1 PFLPELR
8 CRAVPDGPAASRRTH
23 LPAFSVKVSGPLRL
37 AWHPLTVLP
46 SATRDQAKQKADAGG
61 DANGLPGVG
70 MHVFFGALN
79 GSLALIAQ
87 RAFLG
92 HQRFLRPRE
101 VLIDLAAQFIG
112 LAASRFLGVLEQAL
126 GIGDQGAKL
135 LDQRILRRLE
145 VAAVGGFVDQ
155 RSAASG
161 VRVGDRRVVVGAE
174 GGFGRHLLLLIESW
188 GQKVPLPQVSS
199 MAMAQGSAWRGGGM
213 IGWKRVAV
221 LMHTSKRKPAE
232 AGFLLTGPQSGIPF
246 LHQRDGVADDQTV
259 LVAIATCAIAT
270 ESSVTPFDVQVLQ
283 RTFLEG
289 VADIGVA
296 SPLFAFRYAGTLEV
310 VAAQVTG
317 HEGQAGNADGC
328 EVKVV
333 AGLPGLL
340 VFLSKVT
347 NLYIV
352 DQVGVDVT
360 ADIGKAGVAGHLPV
374 AEAETV
380 ATERVGDHGT
390 EGLVVDVGGAIVSRA
405 LVTQV

>member
-1 PFLPELR
+1 
-8 CRAVPDGPAASRRTH
+8 
-23 LPAFSVKVSGPLRL
+23 
-37 AWHPLTVLP
+37 
-46 SATRDQAKQKADAGG
+46 
-61 DANGLPGVG
+61 
-70 MHVFFGALN
+70 
-79 GSLALIAQ
+79 
-87 RAFLG
+87 
-92 HQRFLRPRE
+92 
-101 VLIDLAAQFIG
+101 
-112 LAASRFLGVLEQAL
+112 
-126 GIGDQGAKL
+126 
-135 LDQRILRRLE
+135 
-145 VAAVGGFVDQ
+145 
-155 RSAASG
+155 
-161 VRVGDRRVVVGAE
+161 
-174 GGFGRHLLLLIESW
+174 
-188 GQKVPLPQVSS
+188 

-296 SPLFAFRYAGTLEV
+296 FPLFAFRYAGTLEV

-360 ADIGKAGVAGHLPV
+360 ADIGKAGVAGHLLV
-374 AEAETV
+374 AQAETV

-405 LVTQV
+405 LVTQVRLQRLAFSDRQHMNEVQCVLLVEVFEVAVVVGGAQVLGDLVGAARINEFVGADVVNTGNTLTSIIDAHVFVVGGVPVVDLVNITQVQSQAVDFVGNQLGSAHCSR